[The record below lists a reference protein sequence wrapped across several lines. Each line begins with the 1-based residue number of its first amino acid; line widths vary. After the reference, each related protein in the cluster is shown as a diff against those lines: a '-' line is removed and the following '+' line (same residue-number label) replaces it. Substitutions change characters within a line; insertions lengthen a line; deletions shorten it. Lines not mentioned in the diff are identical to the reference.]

1 MHAEAIGILRE
12 IERRSD
18 TSAFTYRGVCAWPL
32 ARLRLW
38 TELMRRMVIDKKG
51 EGDAIA
57 NTAPTF
63 AADPKAQAE
72 TVGPQALG
80 LLRAAG
86 SAAEFV
92 ARPDALFFA
101 RPEEHGE
108 KTPAGAYAKIIDSV
122 IGHVRDPWSKIE
134 LADPRTIGFPRA
146 NPSLFLDLGRVTDVR
161 FEPPGALAGFANLAA
176 ATAATAGIALD
187 QASLTAD
194 MGKIF
199 YFARIF
205 EKLLTVLSPRALI
218 LSVYYHPVGM
228 AWMLACRWAGI
239 TSVDLQHGRLG
250 PLHGLYTDLTAAPAD
265 GYHLLPDR
273 VWCWGA
279 RTKADIERDMNPACR
294 RHRGFVGGN
303 AWLYKWRYGD
313 TAAFSPPGLEDF
325 QARVAGKR
333 KILVSLQPLDR
344 PVPPALVSAMQNA
357 PADWFWLLRTHPL
370 RRHTAPEIAALLSQN
385 GIANFEIECSTSFP
399 LFALLRMADHHVT
412 VFSSVVVEAANF
424 DLRTSLL
431 GPEGAA
437 AFAPEVAQGIARPTL
452 SGDALLAHVRE
463 VLSAEREPV
472 RSDFVDMSEGAP
484 DRALANLL
492 RPDQALSA

>member
-12 IERRSD
+12 IERQAD
-18 TSAFTYRGVCAWPL
+18 TGEFTYRGVCAWPL

-38 TELMRRMVIDKKG
+38 TELMRRMVIDKK
-51 EGDAIA
+51 EGDAVA
-57 NTAPTF
+57 NTGPSF
-63 AADPKAQAE
+63 AADPNAQAE

-86 SAAEFV
+86 SKAAFT

-122 IGHVRDPWSKIE
+122 IGHMRGPWSKIE
-134 LADPRTIGFPRA
+134 LADPRTFGFARA
-146 NPSLFLDLGRVTDVR
+146 NPSLFLDLRRVTDVR
-161 FEPPGALAGFANLAA
+161 FEPPGALAGFAGVAA
-176 ATAATAGIALD
+176 ATSAAAGIALD
-187 QASLTAD
+187 QANLTAD

-205 EKLLTVLSPRALI
+205 EKLLTTLSPKALI

-279 RTKADIERDMNPACR
+279 RTKTDIEGDLNPACT

-313 TAAFSPPGLEDF
+313 TAAFSPPDLAAF
-325 QARVAGKR
+325 QGRLAGKH
-333 KILVSLQPLDR
+333 KILVSLQPLDQ
-344 PVPPALVSAMQNA
+344 PVPPAVLDAMKAA

-370 RRHTAPEIAALLSQN
+370 RRHTAPEIARLMAQH
-385 GIANFEIECSTSFP
+385 GVTHFEIDCSTTFP

-412 VFSSVVVEAANF
+412 VFSSVVVEAAHF

-437 AFAPEVAQGIARPTL
+437 AFAPEVEQGIARPTL
-452 SGDALLAHVRE
+452 SGDALLAHIRE
-463 VLSAEREPV
+463 VLSAGRQPV
-472 RSDFVDMSEGAP
+472 RSDFVDMSEGLP
-484 DRALANLL
+484 DRALASLL
-492 RPDQALSA
+492 RPAQALSA

>member
-18 TSAFTYRGVCAWPL
+18 TGAFTYRGICAWPL

-51 EGDAIA
+51 EGEAVA
-57 NTAPTF
+57 NTGPSF
-63 AADPKAQAE
+63 SADPNAQAE

-80 LLRAAG
+80 LLRAAATK
-86 SAAEFV
+86 AAFTPKPEIV
-92 ARPDALFFA
+92 FFA

-108 KTPAGAYAKIIDSV
+108 KTPGGMYAKILDSV
-122 IGHVRDPWSKIE
+122 IGHARGPWSKLE
-134 LADPRTIGFPRA
+134 LADPRTIGFARA
-146 NPSLFLDLGRVTDVR
+146 IPSLFLDLGRVADVR
-161 FEPPGALAGFANLAA
+161 FEPPGALEGLKDVAA
-176 ATAATAGIALD
+176 ATVSTAGIALD
-187 QASLTAD
+187 EAGLTAD

-205 EKLLTVLSPRALI
+205 EKILRALSPKALI

-228 AWMLACRWAGI
+228 AWMLACRWAGV

-273 VWCWGA
+273 VWCWGE
-279 RTKADIERDMNPACR
+279 RTKTDIERDLNPACT

-313 TAAFSPPGLEDF
+313 TSAFAPPGLADF
-325 QARVAGKR
+325 RARLAGKR

-344 PVPPALVSAMQNA
+344 PVPPALLDVMRTA

-370 RRHTAPEIAALLSQN
+370 RRHTAPEIAALLTQH
-385 GIANFEIECSTSFP
+385 GIANFEIESSTSFP

-424 DLRTSLL
+424 DVRTSLL

-437 AFAPEVAQGIARPTL
+437 AFAPEIAQGIARHTPTAH
-452 SGDALLAHVRE
+452 ALGAHIDE
-463 VLSAEREPV
+463 VLSAPRAPLS
-472 RSDFVDMSEGAP
+472 SDFVDMSEGVAN
-484 DRALANLL
+484 RALAALL
-492 RPDQALSA
+492 RPHQALSA